1 MTPEFLLKLKINSV
15 SLEEKSNEVSHSAG
29 WVELG
34 HTNFDVEN
42 LKIALAQLI
51 EKATVV
57 GELPLKVYAAL
68 PNDQIKI
75 ISVPNKGLMRQDVL
89 ESLRGQ
95 TPYSLDELCV
105 DWREYADGSLI
116 AAVAQETLGEADS
129 FLKQNGFQAIGF
141 VALPGGNW
149 GNNFASFGVF
159 DQETDTPVRPSIQYV
174 IAKERPDLEI
184 PPAAL
189 PVITVNEKVYPEGVS
204 GQQDISK
211 QMILDQTQPKNDNN
225 EIVIEAPYTPL
236 SEPRQQPTQI
246 DDSPQKN
253 PILKNSD
260 PTANTKPL
268 KVSLP
273 SQPNKKSIFKLIAR
287 LFISKKDLDPKTT
300 VSSATEWPEK
310 KTRKPLVSFKNA
322 FPTLARVK
330 LPKRL
335 ARPKLPKLSPGGDRL
350 APVETL
356 QASVGGKPR
365 LLGVIL
371 TATLLLF
378 MLTIAV
384 LAATSGRD
392 TIARWFNA
400 SPQTTKSAVLPVPNV
415 STQETLPTLSDT
427 NQTPAVKQSSLPP
440 VSKKTYPAQPKQS
453 SNFQGATSKNGS
465 SVNQSPASPPA
476 KDDLQREPNGRFAEL
491 LQLSNSDKNRRL
503 EAIAHF
509 KEAGVW
515 VLSPGPSLGDIST
528 SGVNFTSKVPITNFF
543 NPITAVL
550 PHKKNMAATLSK
562 TEQTKFL
569 KYDPFKIDPVSSKEI
584 IAFINSDDTRLN
596 QKNRPKIRPFA
607 RVKLTTADET
617 ISNKILLVIPK
628 LSPRSRSKAFQL
640 ANAPVGMVIVNSFR
654 PITRPTAMELAATLE
669 AAAAP
674 PKIVQASEVQK
685 PTAPTRSSVARAA
698 TVEDVLKLR
707 KINLIGIFGSK
718 TAPSALVRLTN
729 GRVLKVGLG
738 ELLDGGRVTAI
749 GRSSLTYNKSG
760 KSITLNMPIG

>member
-1 MTPEFLLKLKINSV
+1 
-15 SLEEKSNEVSHSAG
+15 
-29 WVELG
+29 
-34 HTNFDVEN
+34 
-42 LKIALAQLI
+42 
-51 EKATVV
+51 
-57 GELPLKVYAAL
+57 
-68 PNDQIKI
+68 
-75 ISVPNKGLMRQDVL
+75 
-89 ESLRGQ
+89 
-95 TPYSLDELCV
+95 
-105 DWREYADGSLI
+105 
-116 AAVAQETLGEADS
+116 
-129 FLKQNGFQAIGF
+129 
-141 VALPGGNW
+141 
-149 GNNFASFGVF
+149 
-159 DQETDTPVRPSIQYV
+159 
-174 IAKERPDLEI
+174 
-184 PPAAL
+184 
-189 PVITVNEKVYPEGVS
+189 
-204 GQQDISK
+204 
-211 QMILDQTQPKNDNN
+211 
-225 EIVIEAPYTPL
+225 
-236 SEPRQQPTQI
+236 
-246 DDSPQKN
+246 
-253 PILKNSD
+253 
-260 PTANTKPL
+260 
-268 KVSLP
+268 
-273 SQPNKKSIFKLIAR
+273 
-287 LFISKKDLDPKTT
+287 
-300 VSSATEWPEK
+300 
-310 KTRKPLVSFKNA
+310 
-322 FPTLARVK
+322 
-330 LPKRL
+330 L

-453 SNFQGATSKNGS
+453 SNFQGANSKNGS
-465 SVNQSPASPPA
+465 TVNQSPASLTA

-584 IAFINSDDTRLN
+584 IAFINSDDKRLN

-640 ANAPVGMVIVNSFR
+640 ANAPVGMVIVNSPR